1 MQTEPSNAEPPK
13 CKRGRFHVRLRTL
26 FLIALLVV
34 GCLYIAYEHKI
45 VVDRREW
52 LGTHPVVSR
61 RIGTLDSLRK
71 FSPGD
76 RTKQPSWFRVYAL
89 GDVARQWVIV
99 PASAPTAETQVAAAL
114 FPEADILVGP
124 PD

>member
-1 MQTEPSNAEPPK
+1 MQTEPPKANPPK
-13 CKRGRFHVRLRTL
+13 RQRRFQFRLWTL
-26 FLIALLVV
+26 YLIALLVV
-34 GCLYIAYEHKI
+34 GCLYFAYEHKI
-45 VVDRREW
+45 VVDRRGW

-76 RTKQPSWFRVYAL
+76 PTEQPSWFRVHAL
-89 GDVARQWVIV
+89 GDAARQWVIV
-99 PASAPTAETQVAAAL
+99 PASAPTAEKQEAAAL
-114 FPEADILVGP
+114 FPEAAILESP